1 MENSGRKKHVVQ
13 GNVAEIK
20 KQEQGL
26 GEKKSANREESFLA
40 KLFKA
45 FGSKEKK

>member
-1 MENSGRKKHVVQ
+1 MENNGRKKHVVQ

-26 GEKKSANREESFLA
+26 GVSKSANREEGFLS
-40 KLFKA
+40 KLFKL
-45 FGSKEKK
+45 FGTKEKK